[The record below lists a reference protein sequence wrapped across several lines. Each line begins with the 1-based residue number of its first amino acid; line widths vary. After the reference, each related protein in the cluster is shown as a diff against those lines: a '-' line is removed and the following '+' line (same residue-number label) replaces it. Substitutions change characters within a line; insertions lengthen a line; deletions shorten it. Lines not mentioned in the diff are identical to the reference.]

1 MPINAVNLTGNV
13 YPAGPKGDTGPANTL
28 EIGTV
33 EKGENASASITGE
46 APNQTLNLILPKG
59 DKGEKGD
66 TGETNSL
73 SIGTIE
79 KGTVPSATIT
89 GQAPNQILNLVLPKG
104 DTGEKGEVGPRGEQ
118 GIQGNP
124 GPINSIKIGRVEKGE
139 EASVTIVGESP
150 NQILNFVLPIGP
162 KGNTGEKGD
171 QGPKGEQGIQGE
183 TGATTSLSIGRV
195 SSGKEASATIIGEAP
210 DQILNLVLPK
220 GDKGEKG
227 NVGPQGEQGIQ
238 GKPGPANSLT
248 IGTVEK
254 GAVPS
259 ATITGEAPNQ
269 VLNLVLPTGETAEI
283 EAIKQ
288 EQTTQSENIEK
299 NAEGIAQN
307 KKDVDEELTKIKKEN
322 SLLKS
327 QIPTGTASG
336 NNIHLEDSSNM
347 DFEWKLRGWSR
358 QETRSGKNLFDNT
371 VEPQFISNAK
381 KEIINTGERI
391 ILTAKTFSYAIF
403 KVEKNIREYA
413 GKTVRLKMD
422 FSKSNANLNPKY
434 GVLLG
439 SSDYSN
445 REVKGESTVSGYTI
459 TFNLPSELENEKE
472 YLFVRLYATQNNEG
486 NIENY
491 VDYTKI
497 ILTIDNENMSY
508 EAFGVSPSPEYPSKI
523 ENVGDNIN
531 LFNKNDTN
539 CIFDIAISNN
549 TLGIKASGTYKT
561 VYVPCKANTIYSI
574 SKKYDEIKNRLIVAC
589 SNDMPNYSKKVENL
603 GGSEMATNLTVTTSN
618 TAKYLLAYVWVSGGS
633 TTYQEMLDSI
643 KIEEGIKATNY
654 SDYNC
659 GSVGVT
665 ISNKN
670 LYKIEKVINDTN
682 YSKIIYKDE
691 NGNVSFTTG
700 GIPLIIA
707 PTKTKEK
714 TEYTYI
720 LKCKSNVTTENNINF
735 TAIYEDGTSELLS
748 ANKKKDTNEFIVKF
762 KTDKEK
768 TLAYVTQQYT
778 NSSRTTIITEG
789 TMILEGDY
797 LNLEE
802 LYEIHQEQEILFPL
816 AEGQKLYEGSY
827 LAKDG
832 IHNKRIS
839 INGNEYK
846 NTAGMNRAYST
857 ENYNCFDIYTGLK
870 FVKSENQYKTIGALC
885 NQFKEKNWV
894 SFWQQ
899 KVNEEGFCINQDNR
913 SIIYIKI
920 SKEICPDIDTFKKYI
935 DENNLL
941 FEIPLEQEE
950 IIPYTPEQQAV
961 IDKILYT
968 YKNVTNISVDNK
980 LTTLDITYKKDIET
994 MFNNQAKEYNERLSN
1009 IENLLNTTETSA
1021 LLLDN
1026 LENDLKEEV

>member
-33 EKGENASASITGE
+33 EKGEKASASITGE

-73 SIGTIE
+73 SIGTVE

-139 EASVTIVGESP
+139 EASVSIVGESP

-195 SSGKEASATIIGEAP
+195 SSGEEASATIIGEAP

-220 GDKGEKG
+220 GDKGKKG

-288 EQTTQSENIEK
+288 EQTTQRENIEK

-347 DFEWKLRGWSR
+347 DFEWKLRCESR
-358 QETRSGKNLFDNT
+358 QETRSGKNKLNFKNIDST
-371 VEPQFISNAK
+371 LAQSVTYSI
-381 KEIINTGERI
+381 KEGIITLDGTASGLLNIYSETFEVTETGQYTLSKNTGGI
-391 ILTAKTFSYAIF
+391 FDIGTGTSTPSILIQQKQT
-403 KVEKNIREYA
+403 
-413 GKTVRLKMD
+413 D
-422 FSKSNANLNPKY
+422 
-434 GVLLG
+434 G
-439 SSDYSN
+439 SF
-445 REVKGESTVSGYTI
+445 STVQGTELSAKSTSNSI
-459 TFNLPSELENEKE
+459 TFKLEKGTYRLRIFTAAGNSLNNFSWKPQLENGIE
-472 YLFVRLYATQNNEG
+472 AT
-486 NIENY
+486 
-491 VDYTKI
+491 
-497 ILTIDNENMSY
+497 SY
-508 EAFGVSPSPEYPSKI
+508 EQYGVSPSLEFSSEV
-523 ENVGDNIN
+523 ENLEGK
-531 LFNKNDTN
+531 NKYY
-539 CIFDIAISNN
+539 IPN
-549 TLGIKASGTYKT
+549 TGKVKSYGITATYTK
-561 VYVPCKANTIYSI
+561 NTSEVILDGVATRDFS
-574 SKKYDEIKNRLIVAC
+574 DGFEIKNILLKKGTYSVSVWGLNKINEEYDRFFVADTSNNNKVIVNYVQSYRTQKFTLEQDTNIKLSFIIKAGSTY
-589 SNDMPNYSKKVENL
+589 SNTKVKIMINEGDIGLSYVPYNSLKIRKIGKNILSDNREDYNGSAYGYIKLLNNFENNNLVLSIEDNDKSIDMTGIFFGVTGNGKNWDNLGIWLLNDGKKVGN
-603 GGSEMATNLTVTTSN
+603 SISTNKYPFFSFYPNNQTTF
-618 TAKYLLAYVWVSGGS
+618 
-633 TTYQEMLDSI
+633 D
-643 KIEEGIKATNY
+643 KIFKR
-654 SDYNC
+654 
-659 GSVGVT
+659 
-665 ISNKN
+665 
-670 LYKIEKVINDTN
+670 YKIQAEISKGIVPTEFEK
-682 YSKIIYKDE
+682 Y
-691 NGNVSFTTG
+691 
-700 GIPLIIA
+700 
-707 PTKTKEK
+707 
-714 TEYTYI
+714 
-720 LKCKSNVTTENNINF
+720 KSNSWI
-735 TAIYEDGTSELLS
+735 
-748 ANKKKDTNEFIVKF
+748 
-762 KTDKEK
+762 
-768 TLAYVTQQYT
+768 
-778 NSSRTTIITEG
+778 
-789 TMILEGDY
+789 
-797 LNLEE
+797 
-802 LYEIHQEQEILFPL
+802 FPL
-816 AEGQKLYEGSY
+816 EPGQKLYEGSY
-827 LAKDG
+827 LAEDG
-832 IHNKRIS
+832 IHNRRKQIVLTG
-839 INGNEYK
+839 NGNWYMIT
-846 NTAGMNRAYST
+846 NIST
-857 ENYNCFDIYTGLK
+857 T
-870 FVKSENQYKTIGALC
+870 KTQAFCLNNI
-885 NQFKEKNWV
+885 
-894 SFWQQ
+894 
-899 KVNEEGFCINQDNR
+899 VNN
-913 SIIYIKI
+913 I
-920 SKEICPDIDTFKKYI
+920 SVNHVTFKSNYFVHKKWI
-935 DENNLL
+935 DAIYVHLDEPYMSQTDTTNIYLNIYKSLL
-941 FEIPLEQEE
+941 PSVDATGFKSWLKSLYDAGKPVKIEYPLAKEE
-950 IIPYTPEQQAV
+950 IIPYTQEQQKV
-961 IDKILYT
+961 IDTALHT
-968 YKNVTNISVDNK
+968 YKNITNISVDNE
-980 LTTLDITYKKDIET
+980 LATLDITYKKDIET